1 MSLPAAGGAA
11 VRTLQLDG
19 DLRDVVVDGSS
30 LRVSRFRSA
39 ELLTVAANGTM
50 SERLTPPGFRSLDTR
65 NGQTYTASTAWRAMS
80 MPTGGVVMLHQRGL
94 MDEVQ
99 PTAGGYGGFSP
110 CDAIVQ
116 TAITTVTTVAPGQET
131 TQTGPAM
138 AGMVLPVDM
147 ALSSDGTKVA
157 IIAAGN
163 STNSEVEGGP
173 ARLPRL
179 FVTDM
184 SSASDPS
191 VGCMND
197 GQHGPCLPINIGGG
211 FEMGVTGAAGVSGF
225 SPDGG
230 VATAGSDPSAVD
242 GGTSGTPPVPVPS
255 PPLPDSCGG
264 ATPPTAAA
272 STSVPEVVGT
282 PIAVAFAGDSTI
294 IVQTREPAQLEL
306 PGLAPIVLSTISR
319 SDTGHDLFHA
329 NSGGFLACASCHAE
343 GTEDGRTWTFA
354 NACGGADA
362 RRTQSLQ
369 IGLKGTEPFHWG
381 GDEKDFPQLVTDV
394 FVGRMSGP
402 MLTTPQTDATLSWL
416 DAQPRRTQT
425 PVADTAAVA
434 RGKALFNDPVHAA
447 CATCHNGPSLTNNQ
461 TVDVGTGGM
470 FQVPSLV
477 GIGTRGPY
485 MHDGCA
491 STLRDRFGACG
502 GGDKHGVTSKL
513 QPGQIDDLIAYLDS
527 L

>member
-1 MSLPAAGGAA
+1 MTRLIARSLVLVGAVAAGCTPLGNTTRPIDETGAAGSGQVTITTHGEQCSSTTAGGMGSGVATGTGEAIPIGVPPPGSSSFPPQVGDTHTAAEAPPAISGGTLLVLADGNTAVAADPDRDQVYIVELAQHKVSSTIALNHGDEPGRVVADSAGRVHVALRHGGALVTISPTTGTLVDRRAVCAAPRGVAYEAATDLLHVACADGQLVSLPAAGGAA

-19 DLRDVVVDGSS
+19 DLRDVVVDGSN

-39 ELLTVAANGTM
+39 ELLTVGADGTM

-191 VGCMND
+191 VGCMSD
-197 GQHGPCLPINIGGG
+197 GQHGPCLPINVGGG
-211 FEMGVTGAAGVSGF
+211 AFEMGVTGAAGVSGF

-230 VATAGSDPSAVD
+230 VATAGSDPTAVD

-264 ATPPTAAA
+264 ATPSTAAA
-272 STSVPEVVGT
+272 STSVPDITGT
-282 PIAVAFAGDSTI
+282 PIAVAFAFAGDS
-294 IVQTREPAQLEL
+294 VDYR
-306 PGLAPIVLSTISR
+306 
-319 SDTGHDLFHA
+319 
-329 NSGGFLACASCHAE
+329 
-343 GTEDGRTWTFA
+343 A
-354 NACGGADA
+354 NA
-362 RRTQSLQ
+362 
-369 IGLKGTEPFHWG
+369 
-381 GDEKDFPQLVTDV
+381 
-394 FVGRMSGP
+394 
-402 MLTTPQTDATLSWL
+402 
-416 DAQPRRTQT
+416 
-425 PVADTAAVA
+425 
-434 RGKALFNDPVHAA
+434 
-447 CATCHNGPSLTNNQ
+447 
-461 TVDVGTGGM
+461 
-470 FQVPSLV
+470 
-477 GIGTRGPY
+477 
-485 MHDGCA
+485 
-491 STLRDRFGACG
+491 
-502 GGDKHGVTSKL
+502 
-513 QPGQIDDLIAYLDS
+513 
-527 L
+527 